1 MSCDG
6 RQSQRESLENAVS
19 EFNKKQTTIETLK
32 YHPKEYTEIVT
43 DTIIS
48 NALEV
53 KIKNY
58 TVMDK
63 HIALNS
69 NPNEMH
75 RVFESEVEVFAATT
89 SVFKTIINAELF
101 ATQKD
106 SPFWNQATL
115 EHVWVN
121 QDLSTVKEVFLD
133 VSFLNPITKDFK
145 LYRMTVDTSGKH
157 HIHLIEETT

>member
-19 EFNKKQTTIETLK
+19 EFNQKQTPIETVK
-32 YHPKEYTEIVT
+32 FHPKDYTEIVT

-58 TVMDK
+58 TLMDK
-63 HIALNS
+63 HIVLNS
-69 NPNEMH
+69 NSNEMH
-75 RVFESEVEVFAATT
+75 RLFESEVEVFAAST

-145 LYRMTVDTSGKH
+145 LYRMTVDISGKH
-157 HIHLIEETT
+157 HVHLIEETT